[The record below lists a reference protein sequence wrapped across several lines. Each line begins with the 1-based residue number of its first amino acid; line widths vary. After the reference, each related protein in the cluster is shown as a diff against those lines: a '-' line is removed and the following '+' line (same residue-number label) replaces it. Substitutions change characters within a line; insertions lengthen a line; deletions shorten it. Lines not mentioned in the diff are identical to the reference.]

1 VLDTQRLNEIVK
13 LDRDDVFSLSLNTDP
28 SLVEHQRPKPAYR
41 VWTHNAVQRLV
52 RRLAPDVRRTAEPAA
67 QRILAH
73 LDAMPQEGRGLAI
86 FAGPDLWQDYTLPFP
101 LPNHLTYGAPDTIP
115 LLWAMHEYAPYA
127 VVLAFHDHARVLVA
141 YLGQTTAI
149 DEIDLELDTEKWRF
163 KTGRMATSTRRS
175 GVGVGRGI
183 QSSAFEARVLAQ
195 YHRFW
200 RNVAVAAARTLA
212 ARGIDRVII
221 GGDQEAAGAVS
232 AALPRPL
239 RETVIGTVAI
249 RPHASLAEIQARTLP
264 LALADRH
271 ARDRRLVRSVVQ
283 ERRVGGTAIDGT
295 AATLEALAD
304 GNLRTVVANRDMR
317 ATARACVS
325 CGALGVKPG
334 PCAACSGDVRRL
346 TLPQALPMLTRQHG
360 AALELVS
367 ADAAAPLAD
376 GIGGLLR
383 HPSAGSVNLRRGA

>member
-1 VLDTQRLNEIVK
+1 MLDAEHLNEIVK
-13 LDRDDVFSLSLNTDP
+13 SDRDDVLSLSLNTDP
-28 SLVEHQRPKPAYR
+28 SLVEHQRPNPAYR
-41 VWTHNAVQRLV
+41 VWTHNAV
-52 RRLAPDVRRTAEPAA
+52 RRLLSRLAADVQEAAEPAA

-73 LDAMPQEGRGLAI
+73 LDAVPQEGRGRAI
-86 FAGPDLWQDYTLPFP
+86 FAGPDLWQAYTLPFP

-127 VVLAFHDHARVLVA
+127 VVLAFHDHARLLVA
-141 YLGQTTAI
+141 YLGQTIAI
-149 DEIDLELDTEKWRF
+149 DEIDLELDTDQWRF
-163 KTGRMATSTRRS
+163 KTGRPATSSRQS
-175 GVGVGRGI
+175 GTGVGRGI
-183 QSSAFEARVLAQ
+183 QSSAHEARVLAQ
-195 YHRFW
+195 YRRFW
-200 RNVAVAAARTLA
+200 RGVAEAAADMLA
-212 ARGIDRVII
+212 ARGIDRVIL
-221 GGDQEAAGAVS
+221 GGDKAAAGAVS

-249 RPHASLAEIQARTLP
+249 RPHASLAEIQARALP

-283 ERRVGGTAIDGT
+283 ERRAGGTAVEGT
-295 AATLEALAD
+295 AATLEALAA
-304 GNLRTVVANRDMR
+304 GNLRIVIANRDMR

-334 PCAACSGDVRRL
+334 PCAACDGDVRRL

-383 HPSAGSVNLRRGA
+383 HPSTASVNLRRGA

>member
-1 VLDTQRLNEIVK
+1 MLDTQRLNEIVK

>member
-1 VLDTQRLNEIVK
+1 MLDAEPLNEMMK
-13 LDRDDVFSLSLNTDP
+13 MNHDDVFSLSLNTDP
-28 SLVEHQRPKPAYR
+28 ISVEHQRPNPAYR
-41 VWTHNAVQRLV
+41 VWTHNAV
-52 RRLAPDVRRTAEPAA
+52 RRLLSRLAADVREAAEPAA

-73 LDAMPQEGRGLAI
+73 VDAMPQEGRGLAI

-221 GGDQEAAGAVS
+221 GGNQEAAGAVS

-249 RPHASLAEIQARTLP
+249 RPHASLAEIQARALP

-283 ERRVGGTAIDGT
+283 ERRAGGTAVDGT
-295 AATLEALAD
+295 AATLEALAA

-325 CGALGVKPG
+325 CGALGLKPG